1 MNGLSTTAHSL
12 LGSGSIVKA
21 AEIMRS
27 RKADAMLSALGP
39 IDLVGQR
46 ATLAAGY
53 SLLELERANLTLK
66 RAGRLGIPIDPA
78 RTTAV
83 GVNVMRLRHLTA
95 SR

>member
-1 MNGLSTTAHSL
+1 MNGLSRTAHSL
-12 LGSGSIVKA
+12 LDSGSIVKA

-27 RKADAMLSALGP
+27 RKAEAMLSALGP

-46 ATLAAGY
+46 ATVAAGY
-53 SLLELERANLTLK
+53 SLLELERAGLTLK
-66 RAGRLGIPIDPA
+66 RAARLGIPIDRA

-95 SR
+95 RR